1 MPTEISD
8 PSEIGRWPRSLLWS
22 LACLLGASVTLV
34 LLGQALKPTASFLGS
49 LHSILPAGSE
59 LPEWRVQVLPVAES
73 PEMQRA
79 VGEMLNFDQAAYAQY
94 INGPVEVS
102 LYAAYWSPGKMSHRL
117 IAVHTPDVCWLGAGW
132 ERMEGYQTRLDL
144 LVGQWR
150 NTRAAQ
156 RPELKM
162 TEPLDLQP
170 VDRFLW
176 EYRKFRLAERTE
188 YVVFLHLVGGRALG
202 YGVEGVPP
210 WHSVI
215 GDLLERGL
223 RQREEQFFVRISGNR
238 PLPELL
244 ATEPVLQFLQKFAR
258 EALLTSKGSANS
270 PY

>member
-1 MPTEISD
+1 MSRILMGG
-8 PSEIGRWPRSLLWS
+8 IAALLV
-22 LACLLGASVTLV
+22 AAVGFVVLGE
-34 LLGQALKPTASFLGS
+34 ALKPKQSFTGALQGTFPS
-49 LHSILPAGSE
+49 AGELSE
-59 LPEWRVQVLPVAES
+59 WSVRFLPVAES
-73 PEMQRA
+73 AEMQRA

-94 INGPVEVS
+94 INGPTEVS

-132 ERMEGYQTRLDL
+132 ERMEGYQTRLEL

-150 NTRAAQ
+150 ATRAAQ
-156 RPELKM
+156 RPELKV
-162 TEPLDLQP
+162 TESLNLQP
-170 VDRFLW
+170 VGRFPW

-210 WHSVI
+210 WYSVI
-215 GDLLERGL
+215 GDLLDRGL

-244 ATEPVLQFLQKFAR
+244 ATEPVRQFLQKFER
-258 EALLTSKGSANS
+258 EALLTGKGSANNPS
-270 PY
+270 